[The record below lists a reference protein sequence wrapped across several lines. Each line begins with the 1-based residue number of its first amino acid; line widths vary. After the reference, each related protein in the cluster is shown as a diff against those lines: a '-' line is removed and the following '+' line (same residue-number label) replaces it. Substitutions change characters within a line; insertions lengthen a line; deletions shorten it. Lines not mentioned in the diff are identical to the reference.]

1 MKAFPVSKI
10 SAVIAAAASASQA
23 DTASAQ
29 IAAPVAGTTTFSVEG
44 GVAFSNFSNS
54 AFPAGAVP
62 FIPQSLG
69 KTGFTPQSFGDL
81 DPGQR
86 TGGYGSFSIARNF
99 DALNDWR
106 FSAGFFN
113 FRTGDHSASASQAF
127 TNFDN
132 FTATNLAS
140 VTERDRFGLYTSD
153 FDFGRNFVAGIL
165 RVRAFAG
172 VRTLYTNEQFDATF
186 HTEGTDKT
194 GNFASAL
201 TVTDSQLQGRSSFLG
216 VGPRAGVDTFIGST
230 FGIVG
235 HASAALLAG
244 YRQSSFSTSSTSTVT
259 FSEPDSVLPKVASAA
274 ATGPGANYLVNNG
287 TDWVGHLAGSLGAAW
302 QFSPNGQLVIGYKLE
317 KWWNVRES
325 FGFAGFDKKQDIL
338 VQTPFIK
345 ATLRF

>member
-1 MKAFPVSKI
+1 VKGFPVSKL
-10 SAVIAAAASASQA
+10 SAVIASAAAASQA
-23 DTASAQ
+23 DSAAAQ
-29 IAAPVAGTTTFSVEG
+29 VAAPVAGTTTFSVEG
-44 GVAFSNFSNS
+44 GVAFSNFSNT
-54 AFPAGAVP
+54 AFPQGAVP
-62 FIPQSLG
+62 FIPQTLD
-69 KTGFTPQSFGDL
+69 KTGLTPQSFGNL
-81 DPGQR
+81 EPGQK

-113 FRTGDHSASASQAF
+113 FRTGDQSASASQVF
-127 TNFDN
+127 TNFEN

-140 VTERDRFGLYTSD
+140 ITERDRFGLYTSD
-153 FDFGRNFVAGIL
+153 FDFGRNFIAGML

-194 GNFASAL
+194 GLFNPV
-201 TVTDSQLQGRSSFLG
+201 TTTDSLLQGRSTFFG
-216 VGPRAGVDTFIGST
+216 AGPRVGVDTFFGST

-235 HASAALLAG
+235 SASAALLAG
-244 YRQSSFSTSSTSTVT
+244 YRQSSFSTSTTSSVT
-259 FSEPDSVLPKVASAA
+259 SGPIPDAAPLAA
-274 ATGPGANYLVNNG
+274 AAVGTGLNYLTRNE
-287 TDWVGHLAGSLGAAW
+287 TDWVGHLAGSIGAAW

-325 FGFAGFDKKQDIL
+325 FNFAGFDKKQDIL